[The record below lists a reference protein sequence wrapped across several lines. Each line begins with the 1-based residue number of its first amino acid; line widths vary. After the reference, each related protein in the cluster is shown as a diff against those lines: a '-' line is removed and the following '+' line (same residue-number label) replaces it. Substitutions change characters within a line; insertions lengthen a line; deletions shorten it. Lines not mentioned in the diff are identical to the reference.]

1 MSWQY
6 SDYAKFKIGD
16 LVRII
21 ERVEFILGNIII
33 EPGELGLIVNAEEE
47 GEIELITYWGI
58 DYIVLIKGHRLL
70 FFESE
75 LELVEKK
82 PIETKDNIKFIF
94 LKN

>member
-1 MSWQY
+1 MAWQI

-16 LVRII
+16 LVRVI
-21 ERVEFILGNIII
+21 EKVDFIVGNIII
-33 EPGELGLIVNAEEE
+33 EPGEVGLIVSAEDET
-47 GEIELITYWGI
+47 EIELVTFWGI
-58 DYIVLIKGHRLL
+58 DYIVLIRGQRLL

-82 PIETKDNIKFIF
+82 PIKPGDGIKFIF